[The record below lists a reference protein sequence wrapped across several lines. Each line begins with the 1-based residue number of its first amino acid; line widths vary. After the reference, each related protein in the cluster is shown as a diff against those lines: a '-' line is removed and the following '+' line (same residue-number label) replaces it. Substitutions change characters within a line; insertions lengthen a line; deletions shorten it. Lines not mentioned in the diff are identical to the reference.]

1 MRQSAAIK
9 VNYRWSS
16 HGRLTTLALSD
27 SLIAVRQPPQTT
39 MTDAVYPAY
48 FNETHEMAR
57 ATARRFIEQEVK
69 PHIAEWE
76 ETGTFPRELYAKAG
90 ALGLLGVG
98 HPQRLGGA
106 GEDDVFL
113 KVAISEELM
122 RSTSGGLVASLG
134 SLDIGLPPVWRGGSD
149 ELQQRVA
156 PGVIAGE
163 KIIALAITEPS
174 GGSDVANL
182 RTRAVRDSDHYVVNG
197 AKTFITSGVR
207 ADHYTV
213 AVRTGGEGFSGVSL
227 LLIDKGTPGFSVG
240 RNLKKMGWW
249 ASDTAELFFEDCR
262 VPVGNLIGPE
272 NAGFLIIM
280 SNFQAERLSLAL
292 MAYMTAQMA
301 LEACLAH
308 VKDRVTFGK
317 PLSKHQ
323 VIRHKLAVM
332 ATRVEVAREYCYRV
346 AARMQ
351 AGQPAIQEV
360 CMAKNFAT
368 EVADHVTSEA
378 VQIFG
383 GMGYMRE
390 SVVERLYRDNR
401 ILSIGGGTHEIMN
414 EIIAKQMSL

>member
-1 MRQSAAIK
+1 
-9 VNYRWSS
+9 
-16 HGRLTTLALSD
+16 
-27 SLIAVRQPPQTT
+27 
-39 MTDAVYPAY
+39 MTHPSFPTY
-48 FNETHEMAR
+48 FNETHDMVRE
-57 ATARRFIEQEVK
+57 TTRRFVQQEIL

-76 ETGTFPRELYAKAG
+76 EAGTFPRELYRKG
-90 ALGLLGVG
+90 GELGILGIG
-98 HPQRLGGA
+98 HPEHLGGT
-106 GEDDVFL
+106 GEHDVFM
-113 KVAISEELM
+113 KVAVSEELM

-134 SLDIGLPPVWRGGSD
+134 SLDIGLPPVWRGASAQV
-149 ELQQRVA
+149 QQRVVPA
-156 PGVIAGE
+156 VLSGE
-163 KIIALAITEPS
+163 KIMALAITEPG

-182 RTRAVRDSDHYVVNG
+182 RTRAVRDGDHYVVNG
-197 AKTFITSGVR
+197 SKTFITSGVR

-213 AVRTGGEGFSGVSL
+213 AVRTGGEGYGGVSL

-240 RNLKKMGWW
+240 RNLQKMGWW

-272 NAGFLIIM
+272 NAGFMLIM
-280 SNFQAERLSLAL
+280 ANFQAERLALAV

-301 LEACLAH
+301 LEACLDY

-323 VIRHKLAVM
+323 VIRHKLAEM
-332 ATRVEVAREYCYRV
+332 ATQVDVAREYTLRV

-351 AGQPAIQEV
+351 AGKSAVQEV
-360 CMAKNFAT
+360 SMAKNFAT
-368 EVADHVTSEA
+368 EVSDKVTYEA

-401 ILSIGGGTHEIMN
+401 ILAIGGGTHEIMN
-414 EIIAKQMSL
+414 EIIAKQLSL